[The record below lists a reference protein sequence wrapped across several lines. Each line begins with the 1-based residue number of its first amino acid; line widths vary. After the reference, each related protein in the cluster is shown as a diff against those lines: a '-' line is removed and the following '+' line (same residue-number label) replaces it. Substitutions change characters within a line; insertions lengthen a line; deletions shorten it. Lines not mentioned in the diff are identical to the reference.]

1 MIHPMALVDDP
12 QSIGAGTAV
21 WAFAHVMAGAR
32 VGRMCN
38 VGDHAF
44 IESGAEIGDRV
55 TLKNQ
60 VLLWEGVTLEDD
72 VFIGPRVTFTNDR
85 FPRSARMPLVQDKYS
100 NKEKWLLKT
109 TVRQGAS
116 VGANATICPGL
127 ELGRF
132 CMIAAGSVVTADVA
146 PYSLVRGNP
155 ARHVGFVCRC
165 GETLAGDFEDVS
177 CHACGETASER
188 GCEETTNGK
197 AGLQAG
203 KHNREK
209 SFGASRAVKH

>member
-1 MIHPMALVDDP
+1 MALVDDP

-32 VGRMCN
+32 VGVMCN
-38 VGDHAF
+38 VGDHSF
-44 IESGAEIGDRV
+44 IESGAEVGDRV

-72 VFIGPRVTFTNDR
+72 VFVGPRVTFTNDR
-85 FPRSARMPLVQDKYS
+85 FPRSARMPLVHNKYS
-100 NKEKWLLKT
+100 SKQKWLLKT
-109 TVRQGAS
+109 IVRQGAS
-116 VGANATICPGL
+116 IGANATICPGL

-132 CMIAAGSVVTADVA
+132 CMVAAGSVVTADVA

-165 GETLAGDFEDVS
+165 GETLAGDFEHVA
-177 CHACGETASER
+177 CHVCGETGRER
-188 GCEETTNGK
+188 GCEEI
-197 AGLQAG
+197 AAG
-203 KHNREK
+203 KRGAPHDENTRET
-209 SFGASRAVKH
+209 FCETPRAVKH

>member
-32 VGRMCN
+32 VGTMCN

-85 FPRSARMPLVQDKYS
+85 FPRSARMPLVHNKYAT
-100 NKEKWLLKT
+100 KEKWLLKT
-109 TVRQGAS
+109 IVRQGAS

-146 PYSLVRGNP
+146 PHSLVRGNP

-165 GETLAGDFEDVS
+165 GETLAGDFEHVT
-177 CHACGETASER
+177 CQACGETGSER
-188 GCEETTNGK
+188 GGEETASGK
-197 AGLQAG
+197 AINQPAG
-203 KHNREK
+203 KTTEK
-209 SFGASRAVKH
+209 SCGAVNR